1 MQQQDLRTQITFVIP
16 VRVDCRERADNLR
29 AVLRYLGVLG
39 CRILVL
45 EADAAQALGDMDW
58 PDTAEYTFVEDASPV
73 FHRTHYINALL
84 RMAGTDIVGV
94 WDTDVLV
101 GYGQICEAARR
112 IQAGCTIAY
121 PYNGQFVMLS
131 EQLSVRMRK
140 APDLEYL
147 RARQMKPF
155 LGRKLCGGA
164 YLVHRQRYLE
174 CGGENERFTGWGPE
188 DAERLHRVRILGH
201 GVSWTASGQ
210 LYHLYHPRGAN
221 SGYRSD
227 EEADRLRRELVK
239 VCCMD
244 KDSLMNYISE

>member
-131 EQLSVRMRK
+131 EQLSASVRK
-140 APDLEYL
+140 SLDLEYL
-147 RARQMKPF
+147 RNRHLKPF
-155 LGRKLCGGA
+155 LGRRLCGGA
-164 YLVHRQRYLE
+164 CLAHRRRYLE
-174 CGGENERFTGWGPE
+174 CGGENERFTSRSLE
-188 DAERLHRVRILGH
+188 DTERLHRVRILGH
-201 GVSWTASGQ
+201 QVAWSAGGQ
-210 LYHLYHPRGAN
+210 LYHLYHPCGVDSIN
-221 SGYRSD
+221 PS
-227 EEADRLRRELVK
+227 EEDVRRQREEFVR
-239 VCCMD
+239 VCCMSPD
-244 KDSLMNYISE
+244 ELKSYLSE